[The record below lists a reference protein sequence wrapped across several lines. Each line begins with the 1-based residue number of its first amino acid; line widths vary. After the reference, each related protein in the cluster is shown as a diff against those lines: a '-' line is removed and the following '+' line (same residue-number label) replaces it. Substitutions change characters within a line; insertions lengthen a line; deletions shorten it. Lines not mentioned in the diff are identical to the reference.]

1 MVWDEIERKLKQST
15 GLDPNTLGSHA
26 IAKAVRDRMEVCEVD
41 NVATYLNVWLC
52 SPQELQALIEE
63 TVVPETWFFREPESF
78 EFLRRYIL
86 FDWLPDHPQDI
97 LHLLSVPCSTGEE
110 PYSLA
115 MMLLDAGLP
124 PNRFVIDA
132 VDISKKALMK
142 AQQGLYREHSFRSKY
157 LGFRYRYFQETPHGY
172 QLSSAVQETVNFIQG
187 NLLEPLFL
195 YEKPLY
201 DIIFFRNLLIYLEPA
216 ARDRAMQVLNR
227 LLSPTGLLFVGSAEA
242 GPLIEK
248 RFISLRHSMTFA
260 YRKRQKSDGTARFCV
275 SPNDPEPSP
284 IRVLPR
290 NRRPS
295 RSGFKIESKPFDS
308 VEPTPEESTKQP
320 PTSWAIAPSA
330 PAPPKPVPESLL
342 IQARHLADRGQLKEA
357 AQLCET
363 YLSQHRTD
371 ANAYVL
377 LGEILQSAGQS
388 ERAEQCWEKA
398 VYLEPH
404 HYEALMHLLLL
415 KESQGD
421 LTRASTLRQ
430 RLQRLLKSQRE

>member
-1 MVWDEIERKLKQST
+1 MVWDKIERKLRNT
-15 GLDPNTLGSHA
+15 IGLDPKTLGSHA
-26 IAKAVRDRMEVCEVD
+26 IAKAVRERMQVCGVEK
-41 NVATYLNVWLC
+41 VATYLNVWLC
-52 SPQELQALIEE
+52 SPQEFQALIEE

-86 FDWLPDHPQDI
+86 FEWLPQHPEDI
-97 LHLLSVPCSTGEE
+97 LRLLSVPCSTGEE

-124 PNRFVIDA
+124 PNSFVIDA
-132 VDISKKALMK
+132 VDISKKAQAK
-142 AQQGLYREHSFRSKY
+142 AELGLYREHSFRGKQ
-157 LGFRYRYFQETPHGY
+157 LAFRSRYFQKTPDGY
-172 QLSSAVQETVNFIQG
+172 HLSATVKQTVNFIHG

-195 YEKPLY
+195 YGKPLY

-242 GPLIEK
+242 GPVIEK

-260 YRKRQKSDGTARFCV
+260 YRKRQKSDGTERFTIPPHDPDY
-275 SPNDPEPSP
+275 SPLTPLRRSPPPSLSRFEP
-284 IRVLPR
+284 
-290 NRRPS
+290 
-295 RSGFKIESKPFDS
+295 ESKPAHSRES
-308 VEPTPEESTKQP
+308 VPEARREPPQ
-320 PTSWAIAPSA
+320 TSWAIAPSA
-330 PAPPKPVPESLL
+330 PSPPKRIPESPL
-342 IQARHLADRGQLKEA
+342 IQARHLADLGQLNEA

-377 LGEILQSAGQS
+377 LGEILQGGGHS
-388 ERAEQCWEKA
+388 ERAEQCWQKA

-415 KESQGD
+415 KESHGD
-421 LTRASTLRQ
+421 LTHASALRQ
-430 RLQRLLKSQRE
+430 RIQRLLQSQRE